1 MNAAP
6 QPSLF
11 AQLVLAEKY
20 GGMRLTMD
28 QLAEALGMARG
39 SVYNQIS
46 AGTFPVPTYVEAG
59 KRWADVRDVAAHFDR
74 QRAAAKVAA

>member
-1 MNAAP
+1 MSTTTT
-6 QPSLF
+6 PSLF
-11 AQLVLAEKY
+11 SQLVLAERY
-20 GGMRLTMD
+20 GMRLTMD
-28 QLAEALGMARG
+28 QLADALGMARG

-46 AGTFPVPTYVEAG
+46 AGTFPVPTYVEAS

>member
-1 MNAAP
+1 MTT
-6 QPSLF
+6 QPTLF
-11 AQLVLAEKY
+11 AQLVLAERY
-20 GGMRLTMD
+20 GMRLTMD

-46 AGTFPVPTYVEAG
+46 AGTFPVPTYVEAA

-74 QRAAAKVAA
+74 ARAAAKVAA

>member
-11 AQLVLAEKY
+11 SQLVLAERY
-20 GGMRLTMD
+20 GMRLTMD